1 MPIPHRIAPLTA
13 PPCRGTVS
21 CRISPDFSGLSV
33 CAGQVAYALLT
44 RAPVAGRREQALSPD
59 APRLACV
66 RPVASVHPEPGSNSP
81 LFVFF
86 FEFVSS
92 VYTVHCRL
100 SDVWPVYRCFG
111 FDKEACHVY
120 DPSLVLL
127 IVYCKYFK
135 VLCLSPR
142 VSGWRK
148 NDAKLKLI
156 FQTTK
161 LFWGNF
167 CFYF

>member
-44 RAPVAGRREQALSPD
+44 RAPVAGKREQALSPD

-81 LFVFF
+81 LFVFSLNLFRLLVRIPKARSSLYLALNWLEALFLLMLLYYSCLFNHVNVLRFCFGVRFVLKSECKVMRYFRNLQIFLRTF
-86 FEFVSS
+86 FE
-92 VYTVHCRL
+92 
-100 SDVWPVYRCFG
+100 
-111 FDKEACHVY
+111 
-120 DPSLVLL
+120 
-127 IVYCKYFK
+127 
-135 VLCLSPR
+135 
-142 VSGWRK
+142 
-148 NDAKLKLI
+148 
-156 FQTTK
+156 
-161 LFWGNF
+161 GNML
-167 CFYF
+167 